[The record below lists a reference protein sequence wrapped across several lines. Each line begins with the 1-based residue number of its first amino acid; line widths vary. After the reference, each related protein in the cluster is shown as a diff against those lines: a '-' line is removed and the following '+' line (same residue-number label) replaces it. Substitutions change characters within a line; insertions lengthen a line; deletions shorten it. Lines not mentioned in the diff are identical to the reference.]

1 MDGTK
6 NEKQK
11 KAKNESTK
19 VFEAKKHR
27 CATALH
33 RSDRL
38 VQVFRP
44 RGERGQ
50 KRWDFC

>member
-1 MDGTK
+1 MDK
-6 NEKQK
+6 NGK
-11 KAKNESTK
+11 KSKERINLL
-19 VFEAKKHR
+19 VFEAKKH
-27 CATALH
+27 CHTALH

-50 KRWDFC
+50 KCAGIFLT